1 MEMTE
6 HDMDRRGFLKVAGLA
21 TVAGMVGAG
30 PALAGKPAR
39 SAEPL
44 TRVQRR
50 LKTVRYAMSGK
61 MSSSDLADP
70 AFNTSQHDGRLISAA
85 YEQLSRYDEALRARP
100 QLAQRWE
107 PNAKA
112 DVWTFRLRR
121 GVRFHDGSRLTA
133 KDVVYSFRRLLD
145 PKTASPGAGSLSFLD
160 PDGIRAVGDY
170 TVRFRLAQP
179 NADLPLS
186 LITRQSYIVP
196 DGATKDDLRREAVG
210 TGPFR
215 VKDFDPGRGP
225 TIFEKNKRYWG
236 AMAKSD
242 VLRLV
247 SISEPAARVAALKR
261 GQVDI
266 IEDPPGTELAS
277 LKRGPGTR
285 IVTQVKGN
293 MEVIAMQIDVEPFND
308 VRVRQA
314 LKYAMDRRRM
324 LQLVAQGNGILVNDI
339 PIASILE
346 FSVPGAPRARNV
358 ARAKTLLK
366 QAGHDDGLKVTLSV
380 SDVQARFIEIA
391 TVYKSMAT
399 EADIDVEL
407 DIGPGDTY
415 WDNVWLKR
423 PMFVSAWIAR
433 PTDAMLA
440 LILHSKADWN
450 ETHWR
455 RARWDARLATARR
468 TLSYKKRQAIYRSLQ
483 KEVIEQGGYL
493 VPYMVNTIDATR
505 ASVRGWKPSGTPFA
519 NFAPI
524 DFTS

>member
-1 MEMTE
+1 MNER
-6 HDMDRRGFLKVAGLA
+6 DMDRRGFLKAVGIA
-21 TVAGMVGAG
+21 TVAGMASAS
-30 PALAGKPAR
+30 PALAGAR
-39 SAEPL
+39 ARVAEPL
-44 TRVQRR
+44 TRVQKR

-61 MSSSDLADP
+61 TSSGDLADP

-100 QLAQRWE
+100 QLAEGWE

-121 GVRFHDGSRLTA
+121 GVRFHDGTRFTA
-133 KDVVYSFRRLLD
+133 GDVVYSFRRLLD
-145 PKTASPGAGSLSFLD
+145 PATASPGAGTLAFLD

-170 TVRFRLAQP
+170 TVRVRLAQP

-196 DGATKDDLRREAVG
+196 DGATKDDLRREANG
-210 TGPFR
+210 TGAFR
-215 VKDFDPGRGP
+215 VEEFDPGQGP
-225 TIFEKNKRYWG
+225 TIFERNKRYWG
-236 AMAKSD
+236 SATKSD

-266 IEDPPGTELAS
+266 IEDPPGTELNS
-277 LKRGPGTR
+277 LKAGPGTR

-293 MEVIAMQIDVEPFND
+293 MEVIAMQMDVQPFND

-314 LKYAMDRRRM
+314 LKLAMDRKKM

-346 FSVPGAPRARNV
+346 YSLPGTPRGRDVN
-358 ARAKTLLK
+358 RAKTLLR
-366 QAGHDDGLKVTLSV
+366 QAGYEDGLKVKLSV

-391 TVYKSMAT
+391 TVYKSMAA

-407 DIGPGDTY
+407 EIGPGDTY
-415 WDNVWLKR
+415 WDNVWLKT

-440 LILHSKADWN
+440 LLLLSKADWN

-455 RARWDARLATARR
+455 RAKWDARFATARR
-468 TLSYKKRQAIYRSLQ
+468 TLDYKKRQAIYRSLQ

-505 ASVRGWKPSGTPFA
+505 ANVRGWKPSGTPFA
-519 NFAPI
+519 NFTQI